1 MSFSEE
7 MDHRQAEFLT
17 LLMSLG
23 SVTLAA
29 RELGLNRNTAFTWAR
44 KAGFRV
50 KSYPARAHPGREEF
64 AKLRADGLSRRD
76 AAARVSTTPEFEA
89 DATGESEAT
98 ASSF

>member
-76 AAARVSTTPEFEA
+76 AVSTTPEFEA